1 MFALVF
7 GAVRTRAAQ
16 VLTILVLTM
25 LAAAV
30 AAAGPWYGFA
40 AVGKA
45 ADAYLKA
52 APADQRTVTVTSRAD
67 TDGEPDAARRLFTD
81 RVRAGLPPGT
91 GDGISGMSAVI
102 DVRTGPASSTID
114 LAYREGF

>member
-16 VLTILVLTM
+16 VLTILVLTA

-40 AVGKA
+40 AIGKA
-45 ADAYLKA
+45 ADAYL
-52 APADQRTVTVTSRAD
+52 
-67 TDGEPDAARRLFTD
+67 
-81 RVRAGLPPGT
+81 
-91 GDGISGMSAVI
+91 
-102 DVRTGPASSTID
+102 
-114 LAYREGF
+114 